1 MEALERRSAWS
12 LALAAALAAGCGT
25 VPSNLDSSDE
35 GDNERDRAMAVF
47 IDRSVTDRLDGDNG
61 DNTDWKYVDVV
72 EPGKLKITVSL
83 DHPEALEQA
92 EVELTDEFGSR
103 LDRSV
108 VEANQPVYVFD
119 QQIKKPT
126 KFFVKI
132 FARHGGTPYTVGSS
146 LEMPPPPPEP
156 TVVTAAPAPP
166 PPPPMEPAVPNKIK
180 PKPITPP
187 KTGPVVAAPPT
198 AAPAPAPAA
207 TKVGGRVIRVIPAE
221 DNASV
226 TISIKLDEG
235 AVVSPGDRGTVFKG
249 SGESIGDFV
258 VTSVSGRSAQA
269 KVSKPPHL
277 FNGSLSVSIRGH

>member
-1 MEALERRSAWS
+1 MMPEFRRHRARWGAI
-12 LALAAALAAGCGT
+12 ALAASAAACGA

-72 EPGKLKITVSL
+72 EQGKLKITVSL

-108 VEANQPVYVFD
+108 VESNQPVYVFD
-119 QQIKKPT
+119 QQVRKPT

-132 FARHGGTPYTVGSS
+132 FSRHGGTPYTVGSS
-146 LEMPPPPPEP
+146 LELPPPPPEP
-156 TVVTAAPAPP
+156 TVVAAPAPP
-166 PPPPMEPAVPNKIK
+166 PPPPMEPAIPRAK
-180 PKPITPP
+180 PKP
-187 KTGPVVAAPPT
+187 GPVVVKPAGPPPPVAAPTPP
-198 AAPAPAPAA
+198 PAV

-221 DNASV
+221 DNGSV

-235 AVVSPGDRGTVFKG
+235 AVVSVGDRGTVFKG
-249 SGESIGDFV
+249 GGESVGDFV
-258 VTSVSGRSAQA
+258 ITSVSGRSAQA
-269 KVSKPPHL
+269 KVNKPPHL
-277 FNGSLSVSIRGH
+277 FNGSLSVQIRGH

>member
-1 MEALERRSAWS
+1 MNPELRLHLGGWGLLS
-12 LALAAALAAGCGT
+12 LVAVAGCGA

-72 EPGKLKITVSL
+72 EQGKLKITVSL
-83 DHPEALEQA
+83 DHPESVQQG

-108 VEANQPVYVFD
+108 VEDNQPVYVFNQD
-119 QQIKKPT
+119 VRKPT

-132 FARHGGTPYTVGSS
+132 FARHGNTPYTVGSS
-146 LEMPPPPPEP
+146 LEMPPPPAEP
-156 TVVTAAPAPP
+156 TVVAAPAPP
-166 PPPPMEPAVPNKIK
+166 PPPPMEPAVPRAK
-180 PKPITPP
+180 PKPGPP
-187 KTGPVVAAPPT
+187 AVKPAPGPAPATAAPPPPPPS
-198 AAPAPAPAA
+198 A
-207 TKVGGRVIRVIPAE
+207 KVGGRVIRVIPAE
-221 DNASV
+221 DNSSV

-235 AVVSPGDRGTVFKG
+235 AVVSAGDRGTVFKG

-258 VTSVSGRSAQA
+258 ITSVSGRSAQA
-269 KVSKPPHL
+269 KVNKPPHL
-277 FNGSLSVSIRGH
+277 FNGTLSVQIRGH